1 MVRLNEGQLGTATL
15 LGLCKIPAPSD
26 LVVLILMIEEVASVY
41 IILNDDFPAAV
52 LKKFFPSDR
61 YYF

>member
-1 MVRLNEGQLGTATL
+1 MVGLDKGQLGTATL
-15 LGLCKIPAPSD
+15 LRLSKVPAPCD
-26 LVVLILMIEEVASVY
+26 LVVLILMIEDVASVY